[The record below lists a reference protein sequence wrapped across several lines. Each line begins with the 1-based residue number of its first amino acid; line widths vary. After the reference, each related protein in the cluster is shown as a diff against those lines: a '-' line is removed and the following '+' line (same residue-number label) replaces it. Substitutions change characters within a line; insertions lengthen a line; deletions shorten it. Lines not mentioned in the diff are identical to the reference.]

1 MNDFAHAWIAAL
13 ACLAFLHLTPADPR
27 QVDPPRLF
35 YRLEDAGEYGINGLF
50 GRAFLKASLV
60 RHIINQ
66 VHQFH
71 AARSPEGGGERAWD
85 EASVIRFV
93 QMSPSRMRGALLQ
106 PA

>member
-1 MNDFAHAWIAAL
+1 MTSPVLGLRPWRAWL
-13 ACLAFLHLTPADPR
+13 SFTLNLQNPGRLTP
-27 QVDPPRLF
+27 QRLF
-35 YRLEDAGEYGINGLF
+35 CRLKDAGEYGINGLF